1 MYLQRI
7 DRFSTFELS
16 EYNLLLYLIVSLL
29 SFVMK
34 KLTFWIILIGANQFD
49 QFDKNLTLSVTI
61 SMTRFSGVVSV
72 MGLKGSVGLTDCRSD
87 EA

>member
-16 EYNLLLYLIVSLL
+16 EYNLFVIVSNRI
-29 SFVMK
+29 SFME